1 MSVDFGKE
9 GVSQKTKTFGRKKE
23 RKKEILPSLSVTAT
37 PSLSQSGN
45 VSSRSSFSSGENR
58 ERGTCQLFL

>member
-23 RKKEILPSLSVTAT
+23 RKKERDFTLIVCD
-37 PSLSQSGN
+37 GN
-45 VSSRSSFSSGENR
+45 SEFVPVWKR
-58 ERGTCQLFL
+58 